1 MILKQKQADQRRE
14 FELLE
19 DVLKLKYAT
28 WGEVKEWTVNLENI
42 GENIVYQSSTRKRIA
57 IVSLFLVIFLI
68 FITISLFMSDDFK
81 GNLPIVMGAYVICGG
96 VMALGWFLPLKKEI
110 HLVGGSVNITFYQ
123 DSPSRAETEGF
134 VNEVIVRSKRLI
146 VDKYGKVDPD
156 LPEDTMIGQFN
167 WLKNR
172 NLISEET
179 YENLKQD
186 YKRKR
191 MINRLI

>member
-14 FELLE
+14 FELAGE
-19 DVLKLKYAT
+19 ILKLKYAT
-28 WGEVKEWTVNLENI
+28 WGEVKEWTVNLENV
-42 GENIVYQSSTRKRIA
+42 GENIVYQSATRKRMV
-57 IVSLFLVIFLI
+57 IVSIFLSIFLLFL
-68 FITISLFMSDDFK
+68 TISLFMSDDFN
-81 GNLPIVMGAYVICGG
+81 GNLPIVIVAYVICGG

-123 DSPSRAETEGF
+123 NSPSKDETDHF
-134 VNEVIVRSKRLI
+134 VNEVVRRSKKLL

-156 LPEDTMIGQFN
+156 LPEDTMMGQFF

-191 MINRLI
+191 MINRIL